1 MYTTLY
7 NPFIKPTN
15 EIKGYFIIWI
25 HSHVGVPP
33 HALPFGCTIWNRL
46 IGSETLCVCTYVY
59 LYIYIYTNIHT
70 YIHIYIYIHMRNYV
84 CIYMCTYL
92 FVCLQVSLQIL
103 RLVFFCV
110 CWLSR
115 ALFGSRAF
123 RLGWMH
129 PYSWNPGNHKLSNCL
144 VELV

>member
-59 LYIYIYTNIHT
+59 LYIYIYIQT
-70 YIHIYIYIHMRNYV
+70 YIHIYIY
-84 CIYMCTYL
+84 TYAQL
-92 FVCLQVSLQIL
+92 CVHLHVHISICVFASQFANTAVG
-103 RLVFFCV
+103 FFCV
-110 CWLSR
+110 CWLNR